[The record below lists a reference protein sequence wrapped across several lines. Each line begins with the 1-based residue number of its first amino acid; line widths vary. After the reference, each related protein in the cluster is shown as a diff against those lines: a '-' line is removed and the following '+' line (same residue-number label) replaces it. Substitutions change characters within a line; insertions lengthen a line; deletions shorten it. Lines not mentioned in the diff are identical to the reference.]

1 MNKQKSQE
9 RLSILLAEDDSA
21 LNETLCDYF
30 IYKKYKVDSFFNGKD
45 AFNSLKENHY
55 DIIISD
61 IMMDGGSGLDLLN
74 NVKNNKNTEEIPF
87 IIISAKATSQDL
99 RKGMSLGAD
108 DYLFKPFSL
117 SDLEKSIH
125 LAFNKFKN
133 KQKQLFT
140 HQKNLKVE
148 KKRVEKLEYFNNHIV
163 RKHISNALG
172 LLELLLL
179 KYPNEDLLNYLK
191 GEIDS
196 VDLISFDQIKAETS
210 LNSFS
215 KNPKK
220 ILLVDDDEVA
230 LFYNKRMIELYM
242 GAESIETISNPKLV
256 PDFFKLNKSN
266 IDLMILDL
274 NMPKLNGLELLDI
287 LQKNGLSCPTIIL
300 SYDLSEV
307 DQKNLAIFNVI
318 EIWSKPLTEDQIKDF
333 ME

>member
-1 MNKQKSQE
+1 
-9 RLSILLAEDDSA
+9 
-21 LNETLCDYF
+21 
-30 IYKKYKVDSFFNGKD
+30 
-45 AFNSLKENHY
+45 
-55 DIIISD
+55 
-61 IMMDGGSGLDLLN
+61 
-74 NVKNNKNTEEIPF
+74 
-87 IIISAKATSQDL
+87 
-99 RKGMSLGAD
+99 
-108 DYLFKPFSL
+108 
-117 SDLEKSIH
+117 
-125 LAFNKFKN
+125 
-133 KQKQLFT
+133 
-140 HQKNLKVE
+140 
-148 KKRVEKLEYFNNHIV
+148 
-163 RKHISNALG
+163 
-172 LLELLLL
+172 LL

-196 VDLISFDQIKAETS
+196 VNLISFDQIKAETS

-287 LQKNGLSCPTIIL
+287 LQKIGLSCPTIIL
-300 SYDLSEV
+300 SYNLSEV